1 MKNMKKILALVLV
14 AMMLVTALAA
24 CGGDNPDNS
33 TPGGANSQQ
42 PGNSDNAGGTEGT
55 KSFQLYGVYTEEGE
69 FASMMNAAFLLDLNA
84 DGTAVAD
91 RYNFS
96 IYDDS
101 DAASNPTYIQSY
113 LSGTWKEV
121 EKDGV
126 PCLQIKLA
134 YVDEN
139 GNESDNQTCYAY
151 DVAGT
156 YSFDMS
162 FPVVPGAGYSRT
174 VTMSG
179 GEGKTYATD
188 NDFIQAYKAVF
199 EAPEH
204 IGAFVDEAHNG
215 TAYLQADG
223 TLLLYAGYDKF
234 AEGKWNLTDA
244 GITVSVNS
252 EAVEVTMD
260 GSKASFSYSRDMAGY
275 VTDYTFV
282 CDDITALGAPEISEA
297 TPYTAS
303 IDMGGNPTTAELVL
317 NDDGTAA
324 FKVFTD
330 FECTYKQIGSAVV
343 LSVVGELEG
352 YGAQIWPN
360 VAHAFILNEDHSML
374 PIVNAYDAG
383 GLALLLMDETTMKVQ
398 FPSYG
403 MERDGFS
410 YELSEDGATLTVTGT
425 PDEEAMGAFGQIW
438 NASGAEKYTIDGNT
452 ATAA

>member
-14 AMMLVTALAA
+14 ALMLVTALAA
-24 CGGDNPDNS
+24 CGGDDNPNNS
-33 TPGGANSQQ
+33 TSGGSNTVQ
-42 PGNSDNAGGTEGT
+42 PTNGGTEST
-55 KSFQLYGVYTEEGE
+55 KSFQLYGAYTEEGE
-69 FASMMNAAFLLDLNA
+69 FASMLNAAFLLDLNA
-84 DGTAVAD
+84 DGTAVCD

-96 IYDDS
+96 NYDDS

-126 PCLQIKLA
+126 PCLQIKIA
-134 YVDEN
+134 YVDES
-139 GNESDNQTCYAY
+139 GNESDNQTAYAY

-156 YSFDMS
+156 YSFDMN
-162 FPVVPGAGYSRT
+162 FPVMPGAGYSRT

-179 GEGKTYATD
+179 KEGKTYATD
-188 NDFIQAYKAVF
+188 NDFIQAYKATF
-199 EAPEH
+199 TAPEH
-204 IGAFVDEAHNG
+204 IGTFVDEEHNG

-234 AEGKWNLTDA
+234 AEGKWNMTDA
-244 GITVSVNS
+244 GITISVNS

-260 GSKASFSYSRDMAGY
+260 GKKASFGYTRDMGGFT
-275 VTDYTFV
+275 TDYTFV
-282 CDDITALGAPEISEA
+282 CDDITVLGAPEVGEA

-317 NDDGTAA
+317 NGDGTAA

-330 FECTYKQIGSAVV
+330 FECTYKQIGDAVV

-360 VAHAFILNEDHSML
+360 VTHAFILNEDHSML
-374 PIVNAYDAG
+374 PIVNAYDAN

-398 FPSYG
+398 FPSYH
-403 MERDGFS
+403 MERDGFT
-410 YELSEDGATLTVTGT
+410 YELSDDGATLTVTGT

-438 NASGAEKYTIDGNT
+438 AGSGAEKYTIDGNT

>member
-14 AMMLVTALAA
+14 ALMLVTALAA
-24 CGGDNPDNS
+24 CGGDNP
-33 TPGGANSQQ
+33 
-42 PGNSDNAGGTEGT
+42 GNSASGGNNSEQPSSGGTEGGKT
-55 KSFQLYGVYTEEGE
+55 YQLYGVYTEEGE
-69 FASMMNAAFLLDLNA
+69 FASMLNAAFLLDLNE
-84 DGTAVAD
+84 DGTAVCD

-96 IYDDS
+96 NYDDS
-101 DAASNPTYIQSY
+101 DAATNPTYIQSF

-126 PCLQIKLA
+126 PCLQIKIA
-134 YVDEN
+134 YVDES
-139 GNESDNQTCYAY
+139 GNESDGQTAYAY

-156 YSFDMS
+156 YSFDMT
-162 FPVVPGAGYSRT
+162 FPVSPGSGFSRT

-179 GEGKTYATD
+179 GEAKTYATD
-188 NDFIQAYKAVF
+188 NDFIQAHKATF
-199 EAPEH
+199 TAPEN
-204 IGAFVDEAHNG
+204 IGTFVDAERNG

-234 AEGKWNLTDA
+234 AEGKWNMTDA
-244 GITVSVNS
+244 GITISVGG

-275 VTDYTFV
+275 ITDYTFV
-282 CDDITALGAPEISEA
+282 CDDVTALGAPEVGEN
-297 TPYTAS
+297 TPYTTA

-317 NDDGTAA
+317 NGDGTAA

-330 FECTYKQIGSAVV
+330 FECTYKQIGDAVV
-343 LSVVGELEG
+343 LSVVGDLEG

-360 VAHAFILNEDHSML
+360 VSHAYILNEDHSML
-374 PIVNAYDAG
+374 PIVNAYAAG
-383 GLALLLMDETTMKVQ
+383 DLALLLMDETTMKVQ
-398 FPSYG
+398 FPSYH
-403 MERDGFS
+403 MERDGFT

-438 NASGAEKYTIDGNT
+438 AGAGAEKYTIDGNT